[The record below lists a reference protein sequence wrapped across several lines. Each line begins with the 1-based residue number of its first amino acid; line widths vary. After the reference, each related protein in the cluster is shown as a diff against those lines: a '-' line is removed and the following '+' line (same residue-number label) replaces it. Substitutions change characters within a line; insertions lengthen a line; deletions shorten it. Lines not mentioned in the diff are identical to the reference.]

1 MHKYHKLCSCW
12 FDRYTAYYNC
22 ISKKK
27 SLISLRVQC
36 TSITNH
42 VFRDFT
48 VLRPITTVSL
58 ILSEVSYLSE
68 LSAQV
73 SQILFMAD
81 FFVLRLITTVL
92 PKTSEISYFSEFSAQ
107 VSEIVFFADLT
118 VLQLITTE
126 SVKISE
132 ISYLCEFSAEV

>member
-1 MHKYHKLCSCW
+1 MFLEILPFYGLLQLCHL
-12 FDRYTAYYNC
+12 YYQ
-22 ISKKK
+22 K
-27 SLISLRVQC
+27 S
-36 TSITNH
+36 
-42 VFRDFT
+42 
-48 VLRPITTVSL
+48 
-58 ILSEVSYLSE
+58 SYLSE